1 MPQILMSK
9 CPDGTSE
16 IVPIVPSASTSN
28 PPLISSNNSLY
39 YEIIRMIEIDW
50 GKIRDKYFQDI
61 DNFKEQQR
69 QEFKFQNRVIKK
81 NKPRARELR
90 MNRRRSCIQGHGK
103 AGRV

>member
-1 MPQILMSK
+1 MPQILMTK

-50 GKIRDKYFQDI
+50 EQIQDKYFHDI

-69 QEFKFQNRVIKK
+69 QEFKFQNHIIKK
-81 NKPRARELR
+81 ERRKSRELR